1 MKPADPSTRPTTI
14 QRWVHGRCE
23 APSVD
28 AVATEEPL
36 EIRVDTRS
44 VSVTLRTPGHDDELA
59 VGFLV
64 SEGLLRSPSDLQ
76 AVRPYPRNESGNVVD
91 VFLGEGV
98 PCDFASLTRHVF
110 ASSSCGL
117 CGTASID
124 ALRRRFAS
132 VTDDFQITPETLLS
146 LPEQLR
152 AAQAGFSV
160 SGGLH
165 AAALFSPE
173 GRLWVLREDVGRH
186 NAVDKV
192 IGRWFLDGAFPI
204 GPSVL
209 MVSGRVSFE
218 IVQKALAAGIAFVA
232 AVSAPS
238 SLAVDFANQSG
249 QTLLGFLRDARFNV
263 YAGPQRVASVSGTVD
278 Q

>member
-1 MKPADPSTRPTTI
+1 MSEQDPSIRPASV
-14 QRWVHGRCE
+14 QRWIHGRWE
-23 APSVD
+23 SVAAD
-28 AVATEEPL
+28 AVAAEEPL

-59 VGFLV
+59 AGFLV
-64 SEGLLRSPSDLQ
+64 SEGLLRSRSDLR
-76 AVRPYPRNESGNVVD
+76 AIRPYPRNDSGNVVD
-91 VFLGEGV
+91 VFLEESV
-98 PCDFASLTRHVF
+98 TCDFASLTRHVF

-117 CGTASID
+117 CGTATID
-124 ALRRRFAS
+124 ALRREFPPVIHS
-132 VTDDFQITPETLLS
+132 FQVTPEVLLS
-146 LPEQLR
+146 LPGRLR
-152 AAQAGFSV
+152 AAQAGFSA

-165 AAALFSPE
+165 AAALFAPD
-173 GRLWVLREDVGRH
+173 GRLWVAREDVGRH

-192 IGRWFLDGAFPI
+192 IGRRFLDGQVPS

-218 IVQKALAAGIAFVA
+218 IVQKALAAGIGFIA

-238 SLAVDFANQSG
+238 SLAVEFAGRSG
-249 QTLLGFLRDARFNV
+249 QTLVGFLREERFNV
-263 YAGPQRVASVSGTVD
+263 YAGAERIGPGDGAD

>member
-1 MKPADPSTRPTTI
+1 MNPPDPSTRPASI
-14 QRWVHGRCE
+14 RRWTQGRWE
-23 APSVD
+23 DPVD
-28 AVATEEPL
+28 DLVAAEEPL
-36 EIRVDTRS
+36 EIRVETRS

-64 SEGLLRSPSDLQ
+64 SEGLLRAPTDLKGI
-76 AVRPYPRNESGNVVD
+76 RPYPRNETGNVVD
-91 VFLGEGV
+91 VFLEDSV
-98 PCDFASLTRHVF
+98 TCDFASLTRHVF

-124 ALRRRFAS
+124 ALRRQFPSAIEQ
-132 VTDDFQITPETLLS
+132 FQVAPEVLLS
-146 LPEQLR
+146 LPGQLR

-165 AAALFSPE
+165 AAALFSPS
-173 GRLWVLREDVGRH
+173 GHLWVVREDVGRH

-192 IGRWFLDGAFPI
+192 IGRRFLDGAFPV
-204 GPSVL
+204 GASVL

-218 IVQKALAAGIAFVA
+218 IVQKALAAGIAMIA

-238 SLAVDFANQSG
+238 SLAVQFANQSG
-249 QTLLGFLRDARFNV
+249 QTLVGFLREGRFNV
-263 YAGPQRVASVSGTVD
+263 YAGSQRVGPASEAAV

>member
-1 MKPADPSTRPTTI
+1 MNPVDPSTLPTTI
-14 QRWVHGRCE
+14 QRWIQGRCE
-23 APSVD
+23 TSSVD

-98 PCDFASLTRHVF
+98 HCDFASLTRHVF

-124 ALRRRFAS
+124 ALRRRFPSA
-132 VTDDFQITPETLLS
+132 TDDFQITPETLLS

-152 AAQAGFSV
+152 SAQAGFSV

-192 IGRWFLDGAFPI
+192 IGRRFLDGVFPI

-218 IVQKALAAGIAFVA
+218 IVQKALAAGIACVA

-238 SLAVDFANQSG
+238 SLAVEFAKQSG
-249 QTLLGFLRDARFNV
+249 QTLVGFLRDGRFNI
-263 YAGPQRVASVSGTVD
+263 YAGAQRVALASGATV